1 MKTKLFILFFLIIAL
16 SAFSQAQPKAIKSN
30 FTVYGNC
37 VICKERIETVLDH
50 NGIKQAKWDTKTKA
64 LHVVYNPAKISELQ
78 IHQLIASVG
87 HDTDKVKAKDEV
99 YAELPYCCLFRDHD
113 MPANSDSHK

>member
-1 MKTKLFILFFLIIAL
+1 MKTKLSFICFLFISGI
-16 SAFSQAQPKAIKSN
+16 AFSQKPPKVIESS

-37 VICKERIETVLDH
+37 TICKERIETTLDH
-50 NGIKQAKWDTKTKA
+50 KGIKQSNWDPKTKVLNVA
-64 LHVVYNPAKISELQ
+64 YNPAKISELQ

-113 MPANSDSHK
+113 MPADSSHK

>member
-1 MKTKLFILFFLIIAL
+1 MKTKLFLLSFLLISGITFA
-16 SAFSQAQPKAIKSN
+16 QKQPKVIKSD

-37 VICKERIETVLDH
+37 TQCKDRIETVLDH
-50 NGIKQAKWDTKTKA
+50 NGIKKSTWDTKTKV
-64 LHVVYNPAKISELQ
+64 LNVVYNPAKISELQ

-99 YAELPYCCLFRDHD
+99 YAELPYCCLYRDHD
-113 MPANSDSHK
+113 MPVDSSHK

>member
-1 MKTKLFILFFLIIAL
+1 MKTKLFFLSLFFITFFS
-16 SAFSQAQPKAIKSN
+16 SAQQSKVVKAT

-37 VICKERIETVLDH
+37 ELCKARIESALDH
-50 NGIKQAKWDTKTKA
+50 RGIKQSKWDAHTKA
-64 LHVVYNPAKISELQ
+64 LNIVYNPMKVSELQ

-99 YAELPYCCLFRDHD
+99 YAELPYCCLYRDHD
-113 MPANSDSHK
+113 MPADSHK